1 MTDTRNATQI
11 VSLASSPQWLTGAA
25 AADALGVS
33 LRTLQRMA
41 TRGEVERRS
50 DGRRSLFRVSDALK
64 RATNDTT
71 RQTTRAT
78 NDTTRATTVAS
89 HSAAELATL
98 RALLDDAIAARV
110 DAERRASVAEYRAA
124 IAETDPAV
132 VEGLRAS
139 VAEIEQQRDQ
149 ARAEIAV
156 VTAERDQARAEGQ
169 RLADAMRKRYAL
181 IQRLTRRLAGQPNR

>member
-1 MTDTRNATQI
+1 MTDTRNATPI
-11 VSLASSPQWLTGAA
+11 ISLASSPQWLTGTA
-25 AADALGVS
+25 AADTLGVS

-50 DGRRSLFRVSDALK
+50 AGRRSLFCVSDALK

-71 RQTTRAT
+71 RHATRDT
-78 NDTTRATTVAS
+78 FDTTRDTAGAS
-89 HSAAELATL
+89 HSATEINTL
-98 RALLDDAIAARV
+98 RGLLDDAIAARV
-110 DAERRASVAEYRAA
+110 DAERRASVAEYRVA

-139 VAEIEQQRDQ
+139 VAELEQQRDH
-149 ARAEIAV
+149 ARAELAT
-156 VTAERDQARAEGQ
+156 VTDERDRAREHAH

-181 IQRLTRRLAGQPNR
+181 IRRLLSERSHGS

>member
-1 MTDTRNATQI
+1 MSDNRHATQI
-11 VSLASSPQWLTGAA
+11 VTLARAAQWLTGAA

-50 DGRRSLFRVSDALK
+50 DGRRALFRVSDALK

-71 RQTTRAT
+71 RDTTRAT
-78 NDTTRATTVAS
+78 NDTTRDTAVAS

-98 RALLDDAIAARV
+98 RGLLDDAIAARV
-110 DAERRASVAEYRAA
+110 DAERRAAVAEYRAA

-139 VAEIEQQRDQ
+139 VAELAQERDQ
-149 ARAEIAV
+149 ARAEIAT
-156 VTAERDQARAEGQ
+156 VTAERNEARQHAM
-169 RLADAMRKRYAL
+169 RLADAMRKRHAL
-181 IQRLTRRLAGQPNR
+181 IRRILAERTNA